1 MKIIRTFW
9 GDVNSMG
16 NRYTDQITEAIGDN
30 LNEIVYI
37 WGIDNFNYISN
48 LGFDCKLVS
57 DEPYDYSIASNHTLW
72 DYRSLI
78 HKLKCI
84 DMAVK
89 DYGEIVF
96 VDWDCRKLKDLD
108 SEFYEIL
115 SNGNELQVPLYAY
128 PKPALKWL
136 IDKTKNDSTNGFFV
150 KLNEFIQLY
159 SYEFENNYIIPN
171 TGFVYCRN
179 GDITEKLL
187 ELCDIYKL
195 ESVPDEFAVMVY
207 SKELGFSLN
216 EYILNIEPNVIIGKQ
231 HQEEFWIKEQN
242 TFDEYISC
250 MINKNIYFKH
260 N

>member
-16 NRYTDQITEAIGDN
+16 NRYTEQITEAISDN

-57 DEPYDYSIASNHTLW
+57 EEPYDYSIASNHTLW

-84 DMAVK
+84 DIAVK
-89 DYGEIVF
+89 EYGEIVF
-96 VDWDCRKLKDLD
+96 VDWDCRKLKELD
-108 SEFYEIL
+108 TEFYETL
-115 SNGNELQVPLYAY
+115 SNGNELQVPLYTY
-128 PKPALKWL
+128 PKATLKWL
-136 IDKTKNDSTNGFFV
+136 IDKTKDDSTNGFFV

-171 TGFVYCRN
+171 TGFIYCRN
-179 GDITEKLL
+179 GNITERLL

-195 ESVPDEFAVMVY
+195 ESVPDEFAVMNY
-207 SKELGFSLN
+207 AIELGYSLD
-216 EYILNIEPNVIIGKQ
+216 EYILNIEPNVIAGKV
-231 HQEEFWIKEQN
+231 HPYEFWMKEQN
-242 TFDEYISC
+242 LFDGYVSN
-250 MINKNIYFKH
+250 MINKTIYFKH